1 MHAHPLQAPM
11 LSDSSDYARVSG
23 VCEGPLT
30 DFVQLQ
36 PTFAFF
42 KDGKELARV
51 TGADVV
57 GLRNQLD
64 KLA

>member
-1 MHAHPLQAPM
+1 M
-11 LSDSSDYARVSG
+11 LMWAVM
-23 VCEGPLT
+23 V
-30 DFVQLQ
+30 Q

-42 KDGKELARV
+42 KGGKELARV

-57 GLRNQLD
+57 GLREQLD

>member
-1 MHAHPLQAPM
+1 MALA
-11 LSDSSDYARVSG
+11 
-23 VCEGPLT
+23 
-30 DFVQLQ
+30 LQ

-57 GLRNQLD
+57 GLRNQLEA
-64 KLA
+64 LA

>member
-1 MHAHPLQAPM
+1 MWAVM
-11 LSDSSDYARVSG
+11 V
-23 VCEGPLT
+23 
-30 DFVQLQ
+30 Q

-42 KDGKELARV
+42 KGGKELARV

-57 GLRNQLD
+57 GLREQLD